1 MLVDVS
7 SVAVAHAL
15 AAQVAGRAGV
25 LDVVPAARTLLVR
38 CVDEQ
43 VAMDVESEFSSRAEP
58 GVGSTAT
65 ATARS
70 GREVAI
76 EVVYDGEDLPAV
88 AAGAGLTADEVIARH
103 TGATYTAAFAGFAPG
118 FVYLTG
124 LDPVL
129 ATPRLAV
136 PRTRVPAGSVALAA
150 DMSAV
155 YPRSS
160 PGGWNLLGR
169 TGAVLFDLARTRP
182 ALIEPG
188 DTVRFVAVAEVVA
201 EGDGAGDRH
210 GRGSA

>member
-1 MLVDVS
+1 VLVDVS

-15 AAQVAGRAGV
+15 ATRVAGRAGV

-38 CVDEQ
+38 CADER
-43 VAMDVESEFSSRAEP
+43 VAVEVESELSSRDEP
-58 GVGSTAT
+58 DVGSTAT
-65 ATARS
+65 AGS

-88 AAGAGLTADEVIARH
+88 AAGAGLTSAEVIARH

-118 FVYLTG
+118 FVYLSG

-150 DMSAV
+150 DMTAV

-169 TGAVLFDLARTRP
+169 TRAVLFDLARPRP

-188 DTVRFVAVAEVVA
+188 DTVRFVAMADVVA
-201 EGDGAGDRH
+201 DVDGVADGH
-210 GRGSA
+210 GRWRA